1 MGDPS
6 ANARG
11 MPSDASLR
19 EASGGRSDMT
29 GPETIEG
36 SDETIR
42 RDHETICCWGSMCH
56 ENGDYSLA
64 RLRSTELPQILNLPH
79 FRHVDRT

>member
-6 ANARG
+6 TNARG
-11 MPSDASLR
+11 MSSDASLR

-36 SDETIR
+36 SDETSR
-42 RDHETICCWGSMCH
+42 RDHETIRCRGSMCH
-56 ENGDYSLA
+56 QNGDYSPA
-64 RLRSTELPQILNLPH
+64 RLRSTELPQIFNLP
-79 FRHVDRT
+79 